1 VPMTSRVRDIIQT
14 RRNACGK
21 TQKRLALS
29 GYACEGRPYC
39 GQHNLRTAHN
49 AVEKIG
55 WNPRE
60 FVLYALRHRCLTRW
74 GDSGMNAWT
83 LARLAGRS
91 SIKQSII
98 SCATRGNRRMS
109 FVGDKLGDNQELRN
123 SNDETNLLNTL
134 QT

>member
-1 VPMTSRVRDIIQT
+1 
-14 RRNACGK
+14 
-21 TQKRLALS
+21 
-29 GYACEGRPYC
+29 
-39 GQHNLRTAHN
+39 
-49 AVEKIG
+49 
-55 WNPRE
+55 
-60 FVLYALRHRCLTRW
+60 
-74 GDSGMNAWT
+74 MNAWT

-98 SCATRGNRRMS
+98 WCATRGNRRMS